1 MVLEPIATK
10 IYQEYIWKSKSK
22 ELAES
27 LYANPPVTLGEAAKR
42 GSAVFAQYEQSGYI
56 RQKDLEKL
64 KSVLQTSNS
73 KLGCLTPAV
82 EENIDKL
89 SNGAVEAAHQSV
101 AMGGPGYILNKAASA
116 KTISSFS
123 KDSRLSA
130 FFFVADYDEVQAELL
145 NTRTPLMG
153 QSGNLISMPV
163 PEGYDHSPV
172 SVLPLPSST
181 WYTEIEE
188 SIRKNYNEL
197 FKPLSGTGKKLFEE
211 RLEAALAVT
220 RWAFHNSDTLGE
232 WAQRII
238 GRLVNIEG
246 NLGLPII
253 PSSNPEI
260 RKLMARGFEYLLADE
275 NRKQFVDAQVRAS
288 TVIEENGY
296 ETGTGRRSRD
306 YVPFFYECQEDGCHS
321 SRVELHYDREGAKA
335 ILTGRCPTCGR
346 PVKLEFD
353 AEKPDLSE
361 IAEHLSPRVDSR
373 QFVMDMVLPIVVH
386 IGGSGETAYYAQVIP
401 VAKELGVPFPA
412 FVKYPRLYFNTPW
425 GENLANTLNKKDKPA
440 FHGGEMFGTIGRI
453 TRARQSE
460 NYAEMNEAVQNFK
473 SLLYE
478 SHEKLN
484 HAIDELERE
493 REKASDE
500 KDKQLQ
506 LTRLEMERYLSW
518 VFGQYTQGKMGQEV
532 TWSWIEWALNSGFT
546 DLFGPYERAY
556 VPELKNG
563 STLFVNF
570 MV

>member
-1 MVLEPIATK
+1 MTPIATK
-10 IYQEYIWKSKSK
+10 IYHDYIWKSKSND
-22 ELAES
+22 LAER
-27 LYANPPVTLGEAAKR
+27 LYGNPPVTMGEAAKR
-42 GSAVFAQYEQSGYI
+42 GLAIFAEYEQSDSV
-56 RQKDLEKL
+56 REENLQKL
-64 KSVLQTSNS
+64 KSVLRGANS
-73 KLGCLTPAV
+73 RLGCLTPRV
-82 EENIDKL
+82 EDNIDKL

-116 KTISSFS
+116 KIISSFS

-145 NTRTPLMG
+145 NIRTPLMG

-163 PEGYDHSPV
+163 PKGYDHSPV

-181 WYTEIEE
+181 WYTEVEE

-211 RLEAALAVT
+211 RLEATLAVT
-220 RWAFHNSDTLGE
+220 RWAFHNSATLGE

-260 RKLMARGFEYLLADE
+260 RELMARGFEYLLADE
-275 NRKQFVDAQVRAS
+275 NRKQFIDAQVRAS
-288 TVIEENGY
+288 RVIEKNGY
-296 ETGTGRRSRD
+296 ETGTGKRSRD
-306 YVPFFYECQEDGCHS
+306 YVPFFYECQGDSCHS
-321 SRVELHYDREGAKA
+321 SRVELHHNRDGAKA

-353 AEKPDLSE
+353 ADNPDLSD
-361 IAEHLSPRVDSR
+361 IAEHISPRVDSR

-386 IGGSGETAYYAQVIP
+386 IGGGGETAYYAQVIP
-401 VAKELGVPFPA
+401 VAEQLGVPFPA

-425 GENLANTLNKKDKPA
+425 GEDLANTLNDKDKPA
-440 FHGGEMFGTIGRI
+440 FHGGEMFSTIGQI

-460 NYAEMNEAVQNFK
+460 NYDEMNGAVQDFR
-473 SLLYE
+473 LILYD

-484 HAIDELERE
+484 QAIDELERE
-493 REKASDE
+493 REKASDAR
-500 KDKQLQ
+500 DKQLQ
-506 LTRLEMERYLSW
+506 ITRLEIERYLSW
-518 VFGQYTQGKMGQEV
+518 VFGQYTEGKMGQEV
-532 TWSWIEWALNSGFT
+532 TWSWIEWALNSGFV